1 MAKDFPNCTHGLAV
15 SKVPQIVVGY
25 QKDYEHISV
34 NFQDTENFNP
44 ANKADYVSIRSSTMY
59 FDPINRILGY
69 QNTKVMRAYNEF
81 YKNTSDRIV
90 KPIAELENL
99 TASNPA
105 PKNSTG
111 WFLPSV
117 KELHI
122 LCYKDVDD
130 IKQHYNYTSSQA
142 ENWNYIVNPSLVAAG
157 GPTPIYT
164 TSYWSSTEAYYSPN
178 NAYAIHFPDATL
190 ESNDKYL

>member
-1 MAKDFPNCTHGLAV
+1 M
-15 SKVPQIVVGY
+15 
-25 QKDYEHISV
+25 

-44 ANKADYVSIRSSTMY
+44 ANKTDYVSIRSSTMY

-111 WFLPSV
+111 KIP
-117 KELHI
+117 
-122 LCYKDVDD
+122 
-130 IKQHYNYTSSQA
+130 
-142 ENWNYIVNPSLVAAG
+142 
-157 GPTPIYT
+157 
-164 TSYWSSTEAYYSPN
+164 
-178 NAYAIHFPDATL
+178 
-190 ESNDKYL
+190 